1 MGATPRPCPADSV
14 AGRRVIGGG
23 SAMEQW
29 IGLLA
34 AAVVVGVFFL
44 AVLRDVQKRHAEDG
58 ARTLDAS
65 SMRAYRSL
73 PVLRP
78 DRQ

>member
-1 MGATPRPCPADSV
+1 
-14 AGRRVIGGG
+14 
-23 SAMEQW
+23 MEQW